1 MNKSRVALVR
11 CNTYDEEQVYEAL
24 KAGIDLLDGISN
36 FIGSEERIVL
46 KPNVLF
52 GTNPQ
57 KCVTTHPSVFKAAGR
72 LLQNANAT
80 VYYGDSPSFG
90 KCEWKYEKG

>member
-11 CNTYDEEQVYEAL
+11 CNTYDEEQVYEAV
-24 KAGIDLLDGISN
+24 KAGVDLLDGISN
-36 FIGSEERIVL
+36 FVGSGERIVL

-72 LLQNANAT
+72 LLQNAI
-80 VYYGDSPSFG
+80 
-90 KCEWKYEKG
+90 